1 MGNGSNGGGCLE
13 ESTGTNNDW
22 FWALTKTKI
31 MEGDIMYQNYL
42 IYNINILFT
51 FSSNNQ
57 KKLKLSVESLLLKN
71 FYNIPENKCVR

>member
-1 MGNGSNGGGCLE
+1 
-13 ESTGTNNDW
+13 
-22 FWALTKTKI
+22 
-31 MEGDIMYQNYL
+31 MYQNYL